1 MLEAFRELCVSLCY
15 SVSLYVPLVS
25 DSFVLECDAS
35 GSGIGAALSVE
46 RDGDRLPVA
55 FFSRQLHGAQAR
67 YSAQELEGLALFES
81 VKHFAYF
88 LYGRKFVA
96 ITDHRGLVNLR
107 AGKQENRRL
116 YNWSLKLTEFD
127 FDVVYRPG
135 SLNVVPDTLS
145 RCYGECGE
153 TPISKEGG
161 DVGFHLKQ
169 AHTQAESEQSQA
181 ESEPEEGEG
190 EGRWR
195 KSKKEE
201 GI

>member
-1 MLEAFRELCVSLCY
+1 MV
-15 SVSLYVPLVS
+15 
-25 DSFVLECDAS
+25 
-35 GSGIGAALSVE
+35 
-46 RDGDRLPVA
+46 
-55 FFSRQLHGAQAR
+55 
-67 YSAQELEGLALFES
+67 
-81 VKHFAYF
+81 
-88 LYGRKFVA
+88 

-169 AHTQAESEQSQA
+169 AHIQAESEQSVSQ
-181 ESEPEEGEG
+181 EKEREDR
-190 EGRWR
+190 GRAR
-195 KSKKEE
+195 KKKYVEN
-201 GI
+201 IVILVIQFYSVL